1 MWGYAWNSEIVDKIN
16 TNLDGKES
24 GLGYGA
30 RLTLMIINKIK
41 LEWSLAGRS
50 RVNLTYGHIP
60 AYYKSDLGLKRS
72 FSKNKLSISLKVSD
86 LFDTGKFTLRTK
98 TSVNTIDSLQ
108 QYVQLMEAE
117 RQIDKRFISLSFNYN
132 FGTVKKLSTGDKN
145 FYQSKEQP
153 LDMDY

>member
-1 MWGYAWNSEIVDKIN
+1 MQ
-16 TNLDGKES
+16 
-24 GLGYGA
+24 
-30 RLTLMIINKIK
+30 R
-41 LEWSLAGRS
+41 
-50 RVNLTYGHIP
+50 
-60 AYYKSDLGLKRS
+60 
-72 FSKNKLSISLKVSD
+72 KLSSVD
-86 LFDTGKFTLRTK
+86 LFDTGKFTLHTK

-132 FGTVKKLSTGDKN
+132 FGTVKKLSSGNKN

>member
-1 MWGYAWNSEIVDKIN
+1 M
-16 TNLDGKES
+16 T
-24 GLGYGA
+24 
-30 RLTLMIINKIK
+30 
-41 LEWSLAGRS
+41 
-50 RVNLTYGHIP
+50 
-60 AYYKSDLGLKRS
+60 
-72 FSKNKLSISLKVSD
+72 NKLYFIANWKMFGNLK
-86 LFDTGKFTLRTK
+86 
-98 TSVNTIDSLQ
+98 SVNTIDNLQ